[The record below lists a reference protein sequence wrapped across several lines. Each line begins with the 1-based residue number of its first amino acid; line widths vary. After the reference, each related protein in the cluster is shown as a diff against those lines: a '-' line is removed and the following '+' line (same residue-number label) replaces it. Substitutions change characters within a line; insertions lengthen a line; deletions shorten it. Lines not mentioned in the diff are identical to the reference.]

1 MNDQAHPVPAM
12 PPSQDQ
18 LTDQQKDKVLTF
30 LKAGL
35 PVTNFEVQ
43 RLLFGSLNLYC
54 SVAIKKYLLSLRDEG
69 LVEVTGQKRGQRY
82 KYVG

>member
-1 MNDQAHPVPAM
+1 MNDHPVPQM
-12 PPSQDQ
+12 PPSQDL
-18 LTDQQKDKVLTF
+18 LTDQQKQQVLDF
-30 LKAGL
+30 LKKGD

-43 RLLFGSLNLYC
+43 RLLFGCLNLYC
-54 SVAIKKYLLSLRDEG
+54 SVAIKKYLLYLRDEG